1 MRGQG
6 ISTQRNTSGLSFNVL
21 STYFQQ
27 ISSSTRDNTTSCMS
41 GLLFQN
47 IISRWIRKW
56 KRDTDTTYR
65 YYFTRRTSTCLAL
78 IPRIRGAMVNN
89 DFMYPA
95 EFPEIFRFPKNLLIR
110 QAGGK
115 SDDKNEIPLNNPNIG
130 EVFPIL
136 RDLLLLCLK
145 TK

>member
-1 MRGQG
+1 
-6 ISTQRNTSGLSFNVL
+6 
-21 STYFQQ
+21 
-27 ISSSTRDNTTSCMS
+27 
-41 GLLFQN
+41 
-47 IISRWIRKW
+47 
-56 KRDTDTTYR
+56 
-65 YYFTRRTSTCLAL
+65 
-78 IPRIRGAMVNN
+78 
-89 DFMYPA
+89 MYPA

-130 EVFPIL
+130 KVFPIL